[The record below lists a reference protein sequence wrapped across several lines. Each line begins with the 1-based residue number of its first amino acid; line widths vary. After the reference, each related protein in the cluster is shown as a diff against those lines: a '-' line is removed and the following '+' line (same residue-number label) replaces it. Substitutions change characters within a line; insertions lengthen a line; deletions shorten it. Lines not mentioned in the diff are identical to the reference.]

1 MTMKEHLDKLTQVQ
15 ENGTK
20 LTREEADECKK
31 DLLAE
36 AKAIVTSFV
45 FVSTLLTNALSG
57 IKDHLEN
64 ERDMCSKCLTIIDKM
79 CNEDVKA
86 E

>member
-15 ENGTK
+15 KNGTK

-31 DLLAE
+31 DLLAD
-36 AKAIVTSFV
+36 AKTNVASFAY
-45 FVSTLLTNALSG
+45 VSTLLVNALSG
-57 IKDHLEN
+57 IKEHLIAEKYACAN
-64 ERDMCSKCLTIIDKM
+64 CLTIIDQM